1 MNEKKWRLVD
11 DDVIVGLINNFE
23 AKQWLN
29 GVMEEGMCAS
39 SKAIAGVSPVIEHSI
54 PCLTWLTK
62 LLYLKRFSLNQELAL
77 DSKDIKEIKSII
89 DLMKK
94 HDLSVFEIEKEG
106 FRLKLQRGAS
116 VPQATIVAP
125 AGAAASAKAPVAG
138 AEPPAPTAKAIESVP
153 MKEIVSPMVGTFYRA
168 ASPDGP
174 PFVEVGK
181 PVTEE
186 TVVCIIEAMKVMNEI
201 KAETSGV
208 IAEVLA
214 ENGKPVQFG
223 QALFKVR

>member
-1 MNEKKWRLVD
+1 M
-11 DDVIVGLINNFE
+11 
-23 AKQWLN
+23 
-29 GVMEEGMCAS
+29 
-39 SKAIAGVSPVIEHSI
+39 
-54 PCLTWLTK
+54 TWLTK

-77 DSKDIKEIKSII
+77 DPKDIKEIKAII

-116 VPQATIVAP
+116 ASQATIAVP
-125 AGAAASAKAPVAG
+125 AAAAVPPKAAPTG
-138 AEPPAPTAKAIESVP
+138 AEPPPAAKTIESVP
-153 MKEIVSPMVGTFYRA
+153 MKEIVSPMVGTFYLA
-168 ASPDGP
+168 ASPDAP

-181 PVTEE
+181 PVTED

-214 ENGKPVQFG
+214 DNGKPVQFG
-223 QALFKVR
+223 QALFRVR